1 MTDNNTF
8 RKTNILVF
16 IIILFIVQACKKP
29 ENPISQ
35 PTTVTDI
42 DGMVYN
48 TVKIGTQVWLK
59 ENLKVTKFRNGD
71 LIGTT
76 NPPNLNIGE
85 LNTTPY
91 QWPYDGNES
100 NVEIYGRLYTWYAA
114 TDIRGVCPVGW
125 HLPSDSEWTT
135 LKNYLI
141 ANGYNYD
148 GTVTGQN
155 EAKALATDYGW
166 SISTNNGAVGNTD
179 FPAYR
184 NKSRFSALPGG
195 YREYIGVYKELGS
208 CGYWWSSDQFG
219 SNEAFYRV
227 ICSGATYSAKNGHWK
242 SYAISIRCIW
252 DN

>member
-1 MTDNNTF
+1 MTGCKYIL
-8 RKTNILVF
+8 RLILVLF
-16 IIILFIVQACKKP
+16 ILFQLFGCKKEESP
-29 ENPISQ
+29 KIP

-42 DGMVYN
+42 DGNTYN
-48 TVKIGTQVWLK
+48 TVLIGTQVWLK

-71 LIGTT
+71 IIGSTI
-76 NPPNLNIGE
+76 PVNLNIGE

-91 QWPYDGNES
+91 QWPYDGLES
-100 NVEIYGRLYTWYAA
+100 NVEIYGRLYTWHAA
-114 TDIRGVCPVGW
+114 TDSRGVCPTGW

-148 GTVTGQN
+148 GKTTGQN

-179 FPAYR
+179 FPTYR
-184 NKSRFSALPGG
+184 NKSKFSALPGG
-195 YREYIGVYKELGS
+195 YREYIGEFKRGGD
-208 CGYWWSSDQFG
+208 CGFWWTSDQNG
-219 SNEAFYRV
+219 PNEAWRRL
-227 ICSGATYSAKNGHWK
+227 ICSDATYSASNFFWK
-242 SYAISIRCIW
+242 SYGQSIRCIW

>member
-1 MTDNNTF
+1 MIQNTTF
-8 RKTNILVF
+8 RKIQILVF
-16 IIILFIVQACKKP
+16 ILLFSIINGCKKSESP
-29 ENPISQ
+29 KIQ

-42 DGMVYN
+42 DGNVYN

-71 LIGTT
+71 AILTT
-76 NPPNLNIGE
+76 IPANLNIGE

-91 QWPYDGNES
+91 QWPYDGNET
-100 NVEIYGRLYTWYAA
+100 NVENYGRLYTWHAA
-114 TDIRGVCPVGW
+114 TDSRGVCPTGW
-125 HLPSDSEWTT
+125 HTPSDSEWTT

-148 GTVTGQN
+148 GKTTGQN
-155 EAKALATDYGW
+155 EAKALAADFGW
-166 SISTNNGAVGNTD
+166 NPSTNNGAVGNTD
-179 FPAYR
+179 FQIYR

-195 YREYIGVYKELGS
+195 YREYIGVYKEGGS
-208 CGYWWSSDQFG
+208 CGFWWASDQFG
-219 SNEAFYRV
+219 PNEALYRV

-242 SYAISIRCIW
+242 SYGISIRCIW